1 MKIPFA
7 AFFLSISLSSTAQVQ
22 ILNRSLIDSTLSFLY
37 IGVENKIELLNA
49 PKKQVR
55 FEITNGFISKTGP
68 GTATAKLVSGDSSII
83 LCYSGDSLLARKAFK
98 VDTIPAPYARF
109 GNITHFFATVE
120 DIVANSYVVIALPN
134 CYYKHSLKPLGFR
147 FRIDNAHNEDNY
159 KYSKYMIGG
168 KLNEEQ
174 ISLIKQCVP
183 GVRLIIDDVRTDG
196 KGVFSKKA
204 LSFVVVLK

>member
-1 MKIPFA
+1 MR
-7 AFFLSISLSSTAQVQ
+7 FLLVTCLLGVCFSATAQME
-22 ILNRSLIDSTLSFLY
+22 IINTSLIDSSLKYLY
-37 IGVENKIELLNA
+37 VGVDNKIELLNA
-49 PKKQVR
+49 RKKEIR

-68 GTATAKLVSGDSSII
+68 RTAIAKLVSGDSSII

-98 VDTIPAPYARF
+98 VDTIPPPGPQF
-109 GNITHFFATVE
+109 GTIKTLFATAE
-120 DIVANSYVVIALPN
+120 DIVANSYVVVTLRN

-147 FRIDNAHNEDNY
+147 FRIDNAHNEANY

-183 GVRLIIDDVRTDG
+183 VVTLIIDELRTDG
-196 KGVFSKKA
+196 KGIFSKPPF
-204 LSFVVVLK
+204 SFVLILK

>member
-1 MKIPFA
+1 MKIPFS

-22 ILNRSLIDSTLSFLY
+22 ILNRSLIDSTLSYLY

-49 PKKQVR
+49 PKKQIR
-55 FEITNGFISKTGP
+55 FEITNGSITPTGP
-68 GTATAKLVSGDSSII
+68 GTAIATLVSDDSSVI
-83 LCYSGDSLLARKAFK
+83 LCYSGDSLLARKVFK
-98 VDTIPAPYARF
+98 VDTIPAPGPQF

-120 DIVANSYVVIALPN
+120 DIVANAYVVVVLRN

-147 FRIDNAHNEDNY
+147 FRISNERNEDNY

-183 GVRLIIDDVRTDG
+183 GVTLIIDDLRTDG
-196 KGVFSKKA
+196 KGVFSKPPY
-204 LSFVVVLK
+204 SFLVILK